1 MLKFALMVS
10 MLFQLGA
17 AIYAISLI
25 RRTRF
30 NISWILISTA
40 LALMAFRRLFDFSS
54 LFWETKLYQ
63 NEEVNSWI
71 GILIS
76 VLIFIGVIFIR
87 KIFNL
92 QDRIEQM
99 REENAQN
106 ILSAVIKAEDKAR
119 QNFARELHDGLGPV
133 LSSIKMALSAI
144 SEESLTPLNKKIIQ
158 SAYHATDNSITTL
171 KEISN
176 NLSPH
181 LLTNYGLEK
190 VIESLANQLFS
201 PRNIHYEL
209 IFNLNEILLP
219 EELKISCYRIVS
231 ELMNNSMRHAN
242 PSSVK
247 LTISDTVHVLSM
259 LYEDNGVGMEYNQS
273 ILKTDIPGMGLNNI
287 FSRTKSL
294 KGHYVIKTSP
304 GKGFSIEFH
313 FPLP

>member
-1 MLKFALMVS
+1 MVS

-30 NISWILISTA
+30 NISWILISAA
-40 LALMAFRRLFDFSS
+40 LALMAIRRLFDFST
-54 LFWETKLYQ
+54 LFLETKLYQ
-63 NEEVNSWI
+63 NEEINSWI
-71 GILIS
+71 GVLIS

-92 QDRIEQM
+92 QDRIEQL

-133 LSSIKMALSAI
+133 LSSIKMTLSAI
-144 SEESLTPLNKKIIQ
+144 SDESLTPMNKKIIK

-190 VIESLANQLFS
+190 VIETLANQLFS
-201 PRNIHYEL
+201 PRNIQYDL
-209 IFNLNEILLP
+209 KFNMKENLLS
-219 EELKISCYRIVS
+219 EELKFSCYRIVA
-231 ELMNNSMRHAN
+231 ELMNNSLKHAN
-242 PSSVK
+242 PSLVN
-247 LTISDTVHVLSM
+247 LTLSETDHFLSM
-259 LYEDNGVGMEYNQS
+259 LFKDDGSGMEYNQS
-273 ILKTDIPGMGLNNI
+273 ILKSEFPGMGLNNI
-287 FSRTKSL
+287 FSRAKSL
-294 KGHYVIKTSP
+294 KGNYIIQTSP
-304 GKGFSIEFH
+304 GNGFSIEFH